1 MSLRF
6 SAQPR
11 IKEMIL
17 IDLMTFGK
25 IVNIFLLIYLYIFIL
40 AFAFLQGG
48 SATLLPYPLHHNII

>member
-40 AFAFLQGG
+40 AFSFLQGG
-48 SATLLPYPLHHNII
+48 SAT